1 MFNGRLKLR
10 QSWLD
15 ATLFQVNLIATNLN
29 RDATAGSQWTGLLL
43 WKLIPPIR
51 RCRMRMGITEF
62 KNTTSDQVHS
72 GRNAGKE
79 SSARACDHGSKLIWG
94 VFVGKNRE
102 VRGRRLSGPSW
113 ILELYYIGRLKPLR
127 APDDFELDGRAFL
140 EATVTFS
147 LDRRKVDEN
156 ILATLPLDKTIPF
169 ARVEPLY
176 GSLLTIVTHV
186 YFCSLIDSW
195 RRQFC
200 TSLPGLKN
208 TNSRNLPPQPLSTT
222 RKGYKSDKRSLIVP

>member
-1 MFNGRLKLR
+1 MTESKN
-10 QSWLD
+10 
-15 ATLFQVNLIATNLN
+15 A
-29 RDATAGSQWTGLLL
+29 AG
-43 WKLIPPIR
+43 
-51 RCRMRMGITEF
+51 
-62 KNTTSDQVHS
+62 DDVHS
-72 GRNAGKE
+72 RQNADKE
-79 SSARACDHGSKLIWG
+79 PSARACEHRSKLIWG
-94 VFVGKNRE
+94 VFVWKSRE
-102 VRGRRLSGPSW
+102 VRGRRSSGPGW
-113 ILELYYIGRLKPLR
+113 LLELYYIGRLKPLR
-127 APDDFELDGRAFL
+127 APHDFELDGSAFL
-140 EATVTFS
+140 KATVTIS

-208 TNSRNLPPQPLSTT
+208 TNSRNLPSQPLSTT
-222 RKGYKSDKRSLIVP
+222 RKGYKSDKRSFIVP